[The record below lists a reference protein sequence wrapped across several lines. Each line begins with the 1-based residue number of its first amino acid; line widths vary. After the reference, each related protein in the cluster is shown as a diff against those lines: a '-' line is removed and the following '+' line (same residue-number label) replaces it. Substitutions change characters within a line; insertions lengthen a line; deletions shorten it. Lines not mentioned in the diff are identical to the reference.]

1 MLNYTPAPTKD
12 MPLYLGLYHSIREDI
27 LSGKLKADAKLPSK
41 RSLAQHMKV
50 SVITVENAYAQL
62 LAEGYIRAEERRGYF
77 VSEGAERPGA
87 AALMKPEPVPE
98 GKTPENCFV
107 DLCSNRPDESR
118 FPFSV
123 WSKILRSELS
133 GPRRRLLA
141 ATPAKGAPELRRA
154 IADYL
159 FACRGMSVQSEQ
171 IVVGAGAE
179 YLYNLIV
186 QLLGRER
193 IYAVEDPGHVKAA
206 KIYEKNAMPLRYVQ
220 VDEKGMRVDT
230 LYESGAD
237 TAHISPSHHFPTG
250 VVMPIG
256 RRQEMLAWAEAGKER
271 YIIEDDYDSEFRF
284 APRPLPTLQSIDISG
299 RVIYTNTFSKS
310 LAPSI
315 RIGYMVLP
323 PKLVERFS
331 RELSFYACT
340 VPSFE
345 QYTLARFI
353 AEGHFERHIGRMKK
367 HYRAERDAVIGAI
380 AESPLAGRAEI
391 LEQDAGLHFLL
402 KVKTNKSDETLRRE
416 ALSAGVRLAF
426 LSEYSHIPVEAEMHQ
441 IVVDYSGVDRA
452 RLGEA
457 FARLGAIL

>member
-1 MLNYTPAPTKD
+1 MLTYMPASEKD
-12 MPLYLGLYHSIREDI
+12 MPLYLGLYSRIREDI
-27 LSGKLKADAKLPSK
+27 LAGKLQAGEKLPSK
-41 RSLAQHMKV
+41 RSLAEHMQV

-77 VSEGAERPGA
+77 VAAVAGRPRRESA
-87 AALMKPEPVPE
+87 AAVKEQRHTTARPAWYL
-98 GKTPENCFV
+98 

-123 WSKILRSELS
+123 WSKLLRSELS
-133 GPRRRLLA
+133 NRQRKLLE
-141 ATPAKGAPELRRA
+141 ATPANGAAELRSA
-154 IADYL
+154 IADHL
-159 FACRGMSVQSEQ
+159 FAFRGMSVEAEQ

-186 QLLGRER
+186 QLLGRGR
-193 IYAVEDPGHVKAA
+193 IWAVENPGHVKAA
-206 KIYEKNAMPLRYVQ
+206 KVYEKNGQPLRYVP
-220 VDEKGMRVDT
+220 VDERGMRVDA
-230 LYESGAD
+230 LRESGAD

-256 RRQEMLAWAEAGKER
+256 RRQEMLAWAEAGEER

-284 APRPLPTLQSIDISG
+284 APRPLPTLQSIDVSG

-323 PKLVERFS
+323 GALMERFS

-353 AEGHFERHIGRMKK
+353 GEGHFERHIGRMKK
-367 HYRAERDAVIGAI
+367 HYRAERDAVISAI
-380 AESPLAGRAEI
+380 LHSPLAGRAEI
-391 LEQDAGLHFLL
+391 LEKDAGLHFLL
-402 KVKTNKSDETLRRE
+402 AVKTEKSDDALRAE
-416 ALSAGVRLAF
+416 ALAAGIRLSF
-426 LSEYSHIPVEAEMHQ
+426 LSEYSHRPAAAEMHQ
-441 IVVDYSGVDRA
+441 IVVDYSGVERE
-452 RLGEA
+452 RLPEA

>member
-1 MLNYTPAPTKD
+1 MLNYTPAPMAG

-27 LSGKLKADAKLPSK
+27 LSGKLLSGEKLPSK

-62 LAEGYIRAEERRGYF
+62 QAEGYIHAEERRGYF
-77 VSEGAERPGA
+77 VSEVAERPGA
-87 AALMKPEPVPE
+87 AAASRAEPVREAAEEP
-98 GKTPENCFV
+98 CFL
-107 DLCSNRPDESR
+107 DLCSNRPDEEQ

-133 GPRRRLLA
+133 GPKRKLLA
-141 ATPAKGAPELRRA
+141 ATPAKGAVELRRA

-193 IYAVEDPGHVKAA
+193 IFAVEDPGHVKTA
-206 KIYEKNAMPLRYVQ
+206 KIYEKNAMPLRYVR
-220 VDEKGMRVDT
+220 VDEKGMRVDA
-230 LYESGAD
+230 LRKSGAD

-256 RRQEMLAWAEAGKER
+256 RRQEMLAWAEEGRER

-284 APRPLPTLQSIDISG
+284 APRPLPTLQSIDVSG

-323 PKLVERFS
+323 PGLVERFS
-331 RELSFYACT
+331 KELSFYACT
-340 VPSFE
+340 VPGFE
-345 QYTLARFI
+345 QYTLARFL

-367 HYRAERDAVIGAI
+367 HYRAQRDAVIEAI
-380 AESPLAGRAEI
+380 MKSPLAGRAQI

-402 KVKTNKSDETLRRE
+402 AVQTEKSDDVLQAE
-416 ALSAGVRLAF
+416 ALAAGVRISF
-426 LSEYSHIPVEAEMHQ
+426 LSAYSRSGAETEMHQ
-441 IVVDYSGVDRA
+441 IVVDYSGVERERLA
-452 RLGEA
+452 EAFFRLGK
-457 FARLGAIL
+457 IL

>member
-1 MLNYTPAPTKD
+1 MLNYTPSPAKGV
-12 MPLYLGLYHSIREDI
+12 PLYQGLYRCIREDI
-27 LSGKLKADAKLPSK
+27 LSGRLKADAKLPSK

-77 VSEGAERPGA
+77 VCEVAERADA
-87 AALMKPEPVPE
+87 AAPMKAEPAAEASAAAP
-98 GKTPENCFV
+98 CFL

-133 GPRRRLLA
+133 GPKRRLLA

-159 FACRGMSVQSEQ
+159 FACRGMSVQSGQ

-220 VDEKGMRVDT
+220 VDEKGMQVDA
-230 LYESGAD
+230 LHESGAD

-256 RRQEMLAWAEAGKER
+256 RRQEMLAWAEEGKER

-284 APRPLPTLQSIDISG
+284 APRPLPTLQSIDVSG

-323 PKLVERFS
+323 PQLQERFE

-345 QYTLARFI
+345 QFTLARFI

-367 HYRAERDAVIGAI
+367 HYRTERDAVTEAI
-380 AESPLAGRAEI
+380 LKSPLADRAEI
-391 LEQDAGLHFLL
+391 LEKDAGLHFLL
-402 KVKTNKSDETLRRE
+402 RVKTDKSDETLRRE
-416 ALSAGVRLAF
+416 ALAAGVRLAF
-426 LSEYSHIPVEAEMHQ
+426 LSEYSHVPVAAEMHQ
-441 IVVDYSGVDRA
+441 IVVDYSGVERERLQEA
-452 RLGEA
+452 FSRLGE
-457 FARLGAIL
+457 IL